1 MSNIN
6 KSIYKLTLYAFDLAF
21 KKYGLKGNSLT
32 SLLFLFFA
40 QPFAALFFYFKVQ
53 PNTITYIRFFFGL
66 IIFYFFLINELQ
78 FAIGSFL
85 FFKLFDNVDG
95 SLARL
100 YKKKTFYGKFI
111 DSLCDIFIEVF
122 FLIFLGL
129 YFYDLLNDY
138 TLLKLYIVC
147 AIFWIFGQFIY
158 DKYGS
163 LIRWSNLENKK
174 NARPNI
180 RNGNYLRVL
189 LILEDVY
196 LFCILLILY
205 KYYLFGLVVSYI
217 LVISCILSG
226 LINIILHIIS
236 ANKNLREKKI

>member
-1 MSNIN
+1 LSKIY
-6 KSIYKLTLYAFDLAF
+6 KSIYKLTLHGFDLAF
-21 KKYGLKGNSLT
+21 KKYGFKGNSLT

-78 FAIGSFL
+78 FAIGSLL

-111 DSLCDIFIEVF
+111 DSVSDIFIEVF
-122 FLIFLGL
+122 FLVFLGF
-129 YFYDLLNDY
+129 YFFEFFNDY
-138 TLLKLYIVC
+138 NLLKLYVIS

-163 LIRWSNLENKK
+163 MIRWSNLENKK
-174 NARPNI
+174 KARPNI
-180 RNGNYLRVL
+180 RNGKFLRLL

-205 KYYLFGLVVSYI
+205 NYYLFGLIASYI
-217 LVISCILSG
+217 LAVSCVLSG
-226 LINIILHIIS
+226 LVNIILHLIS
-236 ANKNLREKKI
+236 ANKNLRENKK